1 MPELPAQVTPILK
14 FLPIAGLVVAGLI
27 HLLPVA
33 GVLGPATLTRLYGVP
48 VVDPNTAILL
58 QHRAVLFGVLG
69 LFMLAAAALPP
80 LRLAALLV
88 GLASAASFLLVA
100 RWVGG
105 YNAAIGRVV
114 TADVIATA
122 ALAAGLVAELLLS
135 ARRGL

>member
-1 MPELPAQVTPILK
+1 MPDLPAPIPTVLK
-14 FLPIAGLVVAGLI
+14 CLPIAGLLVAGLI
-27 HLLPVA
+27 HLLPVG

-48 VVDPNTAILL
+48 VADANTTILL
-58 QHRAVLFGVLG
+58 QHRALLFGVLG
-69 LFMLAAAALPP
+69 LFMLWAVAVPP

-122 ALAAGLVAELLLS
+122 ALAAGLVAELLLA

>member
-1 MPELPAQVTPILK
+1 MPA
-14 FLPIAGLVVAGLI
+14 AGLVVAALI

-48 VVDPNTAILL
+48 VVDANTAILL

-69 LFMLAAAALPP
+69 LFMLCAAAMPP
-80 LRLAALLV
+80 LRLAALVV

-114 TADVIATA
+114 TADVLASA
-122 ALAAGLVAELLLS
+122 ALAAGLVAEILL
-135 ARRGL
+135 AVRRGP

>member
-1 MPELPAQVTPILK
+1 MPELPAHLPPLLK

-33 GVLGPATLTRLYGVP
+33 GVLGPATLMRLYGVP
-48 VVDPNTAILL
+48 VADANLAILL
-58 QHRAVLFGVLG
+58 QHRALLFGVLG
-69 LFMLAAAALPP
+69 LFLLAAAALPP

-88 GLASAASFLLVA
+88 GLASAASFLVVA

-114 TADVIATA
+114 TADVIASA
-122 ALAAGLVAELLLS
+122 ALAAGLVAELLLA
-135 ARRGL
+135 ARRGP